1 MANGKS
7 PAYQWYPKDY
17 LADVHTTLMTLEEEG
32 AYRRLLDHCWLEGS
46 IPNDMQALGRM
57 CKGLTPQRMAEMWV
71 NLEPCF
77 RLKGGRWFHPR
88 LEAERK
94 KQLAYKKAKSRAGKL
109 GAEARYN
116 KGKSSSATV
125 VPVAKSSST
134 STSTTTTTKKKV
146 TYTAEF
152 AEIWAVHPRGPKKL
166 AQQEYKKA
174 IKEKRAMH
182 GGLLKALTQYTQDF
196 DVKFKG
202 AHLFRW
208 IRDERWEEVQ
218 KPSGLDQRRIIVG
231 GKMVTT

>member
-152 AEIWAVHPRGPKKL
+152 AEIWAVHPRGTKKL

-174 IKEKRAMH
+174 I
-182 GGLLKALTQYTQDF
+182 
-196 DVKFKG
+196 
-202 AHLFRW
+202 
-208 IRDERWEEVQ
+208 
-218 KPSGLDQRRIIVG
+218 
-231 GKMVTT
+231 